1 MSSPARPALQYSCV
15 TVSKRAASPA
25 AAPGLSTTARSP
37 VMRPVSVADARA
49 CALSAAAPVPARPL
63 SPVTVSQ
70 ALRLGRCASMLPVS
84 ATSRAV
90 CAWSLVWESSA
101 PVTALALW
109 AM

>member
-1 MSSPARPALQYSCV
+1 MSRV

-25 AAPGLSTTARSP
+25 AAPGRSTTARSP
-37 VMRPVSVADARA
+37 VMRPVSVAAARP
-49 CALSAAAPVPARPL
+49 CASFAAAPVAARPL
-63 SPVTVSQ
+63 SPVTASQ
-70 ALRLGRCASMLPVS
+70 ALRLGRCAIMAPVS

-90 CAWSLVWESSA
+90 CACSFVWESSA